1 MRNGGHCT
9 AIGVSDGENA
19 YRGGKKGKRKGK
31 ERKGR
36 EGEGAWS
43 AWFVYKCMLLIR
55 VLLIDANY
63 RNGINRND
71 D

>member
-19 YRGGKKGKRKGK
+19 YRGGKKREK

-36 EGEGAWS
+36 EGG
-43 AWFVYKCMLLIR
+43 VVGLVCI
-55 VLLIDANY
+55 
-63 RNGINRND
+63 
-71 D
+71 